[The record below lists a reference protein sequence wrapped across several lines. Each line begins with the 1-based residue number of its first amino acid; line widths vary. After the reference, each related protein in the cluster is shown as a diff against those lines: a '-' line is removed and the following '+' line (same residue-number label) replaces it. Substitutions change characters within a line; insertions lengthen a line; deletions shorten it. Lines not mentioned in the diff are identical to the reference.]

1 MQIIRSI
8 KNNLITYVL
17 GLSLVISVGSNA
29 WLFLTRNPTIITD
42 DAIRE
47 EVVPIAK
54 LGTYEYNFTELMFLD
69 KANNPIGWKNPITS
83 SRYLATIDG
92 DVLIGVDVEKMTI
105 KTSRNVEG
113 ELTSIQI
120 TLPHSQAGNPN
131 LYQDTLVKYV
141 EDKGIFDWFKP
152 STDDLNELLKVAES
166 NQLEKIEAS
175 GLLEE
180 SDKRVTEL
188 LTSFIKSTYGKD
200 ILVDVEFDDSLLDE
214 E

>member
-1 MQIIRSI
+1 
-8 KNNLITYVL
+8 
-17 GLSLVISVGSNA
+17 
-29 WLFLTRNPTIITD
+29 
-42 DAIRE
+42 
-47 EVVPIAK
+47 
-54 LGTYEYNFTELMFLD
+54 
-69 KANNPIGWKNPITS
+69 
-83 SRYLATIDG
+83 
-92 DVLIGVDVEKMTI
+92 MTI